1 MNWSQLLNQVYADA
15 IPTLGRG
22 EVATYIPAL
31 AEVPANRF
39 GIALVTVEG
48 DLAAVGHAHEPFSIQ
63 SISKVFSLAMALRD
77 GGDALWQR
85 CGREPSGNSF
95 NSLVQLE
102 REHGI
107 PRNPFINAGALV
119 VADLLAKRRIN
130 ARADLL
136 KFMRNRVGS
145 DRLYYDERVAAS
157 EAATGARNRALA
169 WFIKSFGNIEGNVDE
184 VLDLYFHQCA
194 LAMSCVE
201 LARAACF
208 LANEGID
215 PFTQERVVNP
225 LQTRRI
231 NSLMLT
237 CGTYD
242 AAGEVAFQVGLP
254 AKSGVGGGI
263 LAIVPRKLALVA
275 WSPRLD
281 PHGNSVACL
290 AAMRSFVERSG
301 LTVF

>member
-15 IPTLGRG
+15 IPSLGRG
-22 EVATYIPAL
+22 EVASYIPAL
-31 AEVPANRF
+31 AEVPPNRF

-48 DLAAVGHAHEPFSIQ
+48 ELAAVGDAHEPFSIQ

-136 KFMRNRVGS
+136 NFMRRRVGH
-145 DRLYYDERVAAS
+145 ERVHFDDRVASS
-157 EAATGARNRALA
+157 EAATGSRNRALA
-169 WFIKSFGNIEGNVDE
+169 WFIKSFGVIEGNVDE
-184 VLDLYFHQCA
+184 VLDLYFNQCS
-194 LAMSCVE
+194 LAMNCVE
-201 LARAACF
+201 LARASCF
-208 LANEGID
+208 LANDGVD
-215 PFTQERVVNP
+215 PFNDERV
-225 LQTRRI
+225 LHHMQARRI

-254 AKSGVGGGI
+254 AKSGVGGGM

-281 PHGNSVACL
+281 AHGNSVACL

>member
-15 IPTLGRG
+15 IPSLGRG

-31 AEVPANRF
+31 AEVPPNRF
-39 GIALVTVEG
+39 GIALVTVTG
-48 DLAAVGHAHEPFSIQ
+48 DLAAVGDAHEPFSIQ
-63 SISKVFSLAMALRD
+63 SISKVFSLTMALRD

-85 CGREPSGNSF
+85 CGREPSGTSF

-119 VADLLAKRRIN
+119 VADLLARRRIN

-136 KFMRNRVGS
+136 NFMRRRVGHE
-145 DRLYYDERVAAS
+145 RVHFDERVASS

-169 WFIKSFGNIEGNVDE
+169 WFIKSFGVIEGNVDE
-184 VLDLYFHQCA
+184 VLDLYFNQCA
-194 LAMSCVE
+194 LAMNCVE

-208 LANEGID
+208 LANDGVD
-215 PFTQERVVNP
+215 PFNDERV
-225 LQTRRI
+225 LHHMQARRI

-254 AKSGVGGGI
+254 AKSGVGGGM

-281 PHGNSVACL
+281 AHGNSVACL